1 MYGGGNIGRG
11 FIGKVFADSG
21 YEVCFLDIM
30 QDIIDEM
37 NRRGEY
43 TVRIVSNEGE
53 QDTTVKPVRAVNSLT
68 DAAIDEIVNCEIMAT
83 AVGVNVLPRISPV
96 IAKGMVARM
105 ERTGRPLDVILCE
118 NQLGADELMRGWIYE
133 RLTEEQKAW
142 ADKNLGLVE
151 ASIGRMVPPLTPE
164 MRAQDKQLICVEPY
178 NELPVDKDAFKGDIP
193 DLQGLIPYSPFEFY
207 IKRKLFLHNGGHALC
222 AYLGYEKGYE
232 YIWQAIADPEIYDA
246 AKASMMTSA
255 QALVQKFGEGVR
267 ENVESN
273 VTDLLFRFQN
283 KALKDTVARVGA
295 DPVRKLRRNDR
306 IVGAALFAIEQ
317 GVDPAPIVKGILA
330 ALHFDRAEDATAPE
344 IQKAL
349 NENGIDYVMAHYM
362 GLEKDESL
370 YDMIKSE
377 YGKEW
382 EGWLSVQSPAG
393 VHPAAVHPGRRQ
405 GPRRAGDR
413 GGHRRRLAD
422 RLSARQRP
430 GHRSGALQGREHELD
445 QQERLR
451 RPQRGQSL

>member
-1 MYGGGNIGRG
+1 MKTAIMYGAGNIGRG

-30 QDIIDEM
+30 QEIIDEM
-37 NRRGEY
+37 NARGEY
-43 TVRIVSNEGE
+43 TVRIVSNDGE
-53 QDTTVKPVRAVNSLT
+53 KDTTVRPVRAVNSLT
-68 DAAIDEIVNCEIMAT
+68 DQAIDEIVNCEIMAT
-83 AVGVNVLPRISPV
+83 AVGVNVLPRIAPV

-133 RLTEEQKAW
+133 QLTDAQRAW
-142 ADKNLGLVE
+142 ADENLGLVE

-164 MRAQDKQLICVEPY
+164 MRAVDKLLICVEPY
-178 NELPVDKDAFKGDIP
+178 AELPVDRDAFKGDIP
-193 DLQGLIPYSPFEFY
+193 DLVGLIPYTPFEFY

-222 AYLGYEKGYE
+222 AYLGYQKGYE
-232 YIWQAIADPEIYDA
+232 YIWQAIADPEIYAA

-255 QALVQKFGEGVR
+255 EALVRKFGEGVR

-317 GVDPAPIVKGILA
+317 GVDPTPIVNGIAA
-330 ALHFDRAEDATAPE
+330 ALRFDRAEDATAPE

-349 NENGIDYVMAHYM
+349 REQGVDYVLEHYM
-362 GLEKDESL
+362 GLEPDEEL
-370 YDMIKSE
+370 Y
-377 YGKEW
+377 
-382 EGWLSVQSPAG
+382 
-393 VHPAAVHPGRRQ
+393 GRIR
-405 GPRRAGDR
+405 DV
-413 GGHRRRLAD
+413 LK
-422 RLSARQRP
+422 
-430 GHRSGALQGREHELD
+430 
-445 QQERLR
+445 
-451 RPQRGQSL
+451 

>member
-1 MYGGGNIGRG
+1 MKTAIMYGAGNIGRG

-30 QDIIDEM
+30 QEIIDEM
-37 NRRGEY
+37 NARGEY
-43 TVRIVSNEGE
+43 TVRIVSNDGE

-68 DAAIDEIVNCEIMAT
+68 DQAIDEIVNCEIMAT
-83 AVGVNVLPRISPV
+83 AVGVNVLPRIAPV

-133 RLTEEQKAW
+133 QLTDAQRAW
-142 ADKNLGLVE
+142 ADENLGLVE

-164 MRAQDKQLICVEPY
+164 MRAVDKLLICVEPY
-178 NELPVDKDAFKGDIP
+178 AELPVDRDAFKGEIP
-193 DLQGLIPYSPFEFY
+193 DLVGLIPYTPFEFY

-222 AYLGYEKGYE
+222 AYLGYQKGYE
-232 YIWQAIADPEIYDA
+232 YIWQAIADPEIYAA

-255 QALVQKFGEGVR
+255 EALVRKFGEGVR

-317 GVDPAPIVKGILA
+317 GVDPTPIVNGIAA
-330 ALHFDRAEDATAPE
+330 ALRFDRAEDATAPE
-344 IQKAL
+344 LQKAL
-349 NENGIDYVMAHYM
+349 REQGVDYVLEHYM
-362 GLEKDESL
+362 GLEPDEEL
-370 YDMIKSE
+370 Y
-377 YGKEW
+377 
-382 EGWLSVQSPAG
+382 
-393 VHPAAVHPGRRQ
+393 GRIR
-405 GPRRAGDR
+405 DV
-413 GGHRRRLAD
+413 LK
-422 RLSARQRP
+422 
-430 GHRSGALQGREHELD
+430 
-445 QQERLR
+445 
-451 RPQRGQSL
+451 